1 MSRLGRVVAA
11 ALVAA
16 AGLGAGMAGVARIE
30 ARAEGEA
37 GGGSLRGVWTAER
50 SRWRVAGGSTA
61 TLVELTLQRSDAHGR
76 WSSSESLPLAE
87 LRGLGAS
94 LLEAAAADVRFDWV
108 RDAGSFAC
116 QGRFE
121 AGTGAGHFTFAA
133 NREYVADMKR
143 RGFGAIADEQALRLA
158 LHDISRAFVD
168 ELGRLGYAKVSL
180 DELVSLRIHGAT
192 ADYVREMQ
200 ALGFAGLPV
209 DGLVSFRI
217 HGVSPEYVRAFRQL
231 GYEQLTA
238 DQLVSMRIHGVSPE
252 FVKELQALGYSK
264 VAVDELVSLRIHG
277 VTADFVKRVQGR
289 SGRGVSVDQLVSMRI
304 HGQSV
309 ED

>member
-11 ALVAA
+11 AAFAV
-16 AGLGAGMAGVARIE
+16 AGLGAAHVGLSTLE
-30 ARAEGEA
+30 ARAEGDA
-37 GGGSLRGVWTAER
+37 VGAATRGVWTAER
-50 SRWRVAGGSTA
+50 SKWRVSGGGTA
-61 TLVELTLQRSDAHGR
+61 TLVELTLRRSETHGH

-87 LRGLGAS
+87 LRGLGAEQ
-94 LLEAAAADVRFDWV
+94 LDAASADVRFDWV
-108 RDAGSFAC
+108 RDAGTFAC

-121 AGTGAGHFTFAA
+121 TGVGAGHFTFAA

-143 RGFGAIADEQALRLA
+143 RGFGEIDDDKALSLA
-158 LHDISRAFVD
+158 LHDVSRAFVD

-192 ADYVREMQ
+192 AEFVRGLQGLGYKGLPVDQLVSLRIHGASLDYVREMQ

-209 DGLVSFRI
+209 DRLVSFRI

-252 FVKELQALGYSK
+252 FVK
-264 VAVDELVSLRIHG
+264 
-277 VTADFVKRVQGR
+277 RVQGR

-304 HGQSV
+304 HGQS